1 MLDTAILTAL
11 ADLTRRLR
19 ERTGDDRACAIMQID
34 PATKA
39 DYDMPPIQLWLH
51 GQGLTEKT
59 SNCTHLDAA
68 SAQRALWLADDYL
81 AIDSVHRALQWLDEV
96 AWVESSWTEPGGIP
110 RGVIHRAEIKQE
122 AAQRW
127 VEDHPAAVAAE
138 RAARREA
145 QYRAQA
151 AGDQQWAAALPRR
164 AEDIAERIA
173 E

>member
-19 ERTGDDRACAIMQID
+19 ERTGDDTALARLQIWGD
-34 PATKA
+34 SEKPFTVC
-39 DYDMPPIQLWLH
+39 LH
-51 GQGLTEKT
+51 GRGLIEAWYDCT
-59 SNCTHLDAA
+59 SIDAA

-81 AIDSVHRALQWLDEV
+81 AIDTVHRALQWLDEV

-122 AAQRW
+122 AAQLW
-127 VEDHPAAVAAE
+127 CADHPAAVAAE

-151 AGDQQWAAALPRR
+151 AGYQQWAAALPRR
-164 AEDIAERIA
+164 AESIAERIA
-173 E
+173 S